1 MKKAFY
7 MMAAAAIAL
16 SSCSSE
22 ETTDVAKST
31 AISFRPTVGLN
42 SRGAELTTNNIENMW
57 VSAFYN
63 KPGKTEYGTAYFS
76 NQLFTKGKDINGFID
91 PTSTLV
97 WEKDKSYKFVAISPA
112 TSEWSAETPTITL
125 DEVKFTNVT
134 PASVIKDQKDL
145 ILGTATGTET
155 NSNDIA
161 GVVLCLDHVLS
172 QIKIQ
177 VKNQNPSLEYHI
189 KGIRI
194 ASVHKSGTYTH
205 STGNWTD
212 LGDKTR
218 YEVIFDAPIKLE
230 EGATPTD
237 LTNKLAVAP
246 AKDCGA
252 MLVPQTFDAW
262 AGTKDKS
269 GDAYDKGAYISLL
282 LNVKNK
288 VTGKYMYPFNAGA
301 AGECGWAAVAIP
313 VSTKGAS
320 KPEWLKGNKY
330 IYTLDLSKGCGKVD
344 PVNPEEKDD
353 NPIVKPGVGGNP
365 DKGENIFGE
374 LIAFKVT
381 VNEWTDNTIN
391 IDGTTGTIPTTQP
404 GNSPAK
410 KK

>member
-22 ETTDVAKST
+22 ETTDVAKSST
-31 AISFRPTVGLN
+31 ITFRPTVGLN
-42 SRGAELTTNNIENMW
+42 SRGAELTTDNLQKMW

-63 KPGKTEYGTAYFS
+63 KQANPEYGTAYFS
-76 NQLFTKGKDINGFID
+76 NQLFSRGVDVAGFID

-97 WEKDKSYKFVAISPA
+97 WEKNRSYKFIAISPA
-112 TSEWSAETPTITL
+112 ANEWSAETPTISL

-134 PASVIKDQKDL
+134 PVAAIKDQKDL
-145 ILGTATGTET
+145 IIGTATGTEANT
-155 NSNDIA
+155 NDVA
-161 GVVLCLDHVLS
+161 GVVLNMDHVLS

-194 ASVHKSGTYTH
+194 ASVCKSGTYTH
-205 STGNWTD
+205 STQNWTN
-212 LGDKTR
+212 LGDKTK

-237 LTNKLAVAP
+237 LTDKLSVAP
-246 AKDCGA
+246 ANDCGA

-269 GDAYDKGAYISLL
+269 GDNYDNGAYISLL

-288 VTGKYMYPFNAGA
+288 VTGKYMYPAGA
-301 AGECGWAAVAIP
+301 GADADCGWAAVAIP
-313 VSTKGAS
+313 VSTRGAA

-353 NPIVKPGVGGNP
+353 NPIVKPGVDKNP

-381 VNEWTDNTIN
+381 VNAWTDNIIN
-391 IDGTTGTIPTTQP
+391 IDGTTG
-404 GNSPAK
+404 NVVAPAK

>member
-42 SRGAELTTNNIENMW
+42 SRGAELKTENLQEMW
-57 VSAFYN
+57 VTAFYN
-63 KPGKTEYGTAYFS
+63 KTGKAEYGTAYFKDAH
-76 NQLFTKGKDINGFID
+76 FTRGTEINGFID

-97 WEKDKSYKFVAISPA
+97 WQKDKSYKFVAISPA
-112 TSEWSAETPTITL
+112 ASDWSTETPTISL

-134 PASVIKDQKDL
+134 PATDIKNQKDL

-161 GVVLCLDHVLS
+161 GVTLNLDHVLS

-205 STGNWTD
+205 STGTWAD
-212 LGDKTR
+212 FGDKTK

-230 EGATPTD
+230 TGATPMD
-237 LTNKLAVAP
+237 LTDKLVVAP
-246 AKDCGA
+246 ATDCGA

-269 GDAYDKGAYISLL
+269 GVNYDNGAYISLL

-288 VTGKYMYPFNAGA
+288 VTGKYMYPAGAGA

-313 VSTKGAS
+313 VSTQGAA
-320 KPEWLKGNKY
+320 KPEWSKGNKY

-353 NPIVKPGVGGNP
+353 NHIVNPGVDGNP

-381 VNEWTDNTIN
+381 VNAWTDNIIN
-391 IDGTTGTIPTTQP
+391 IDGTTGNIVA
-404 GNSPAK
+404 PAK

>member
-7 MMAAAAIAL
+7 MMAATAIAL

-22 ETTDVAKST
+22 ETTDVAKSS

-42 SRGAELTTNNIENMW
+42 SRGAELKTENLQEMW
-57 VSAFYN
+57 VTAFYN
-63 KPGKTEYGTAYFS
+63 KAGKTEYGTAYFKDAH
-76 NQLFTKGKDINGFID
+76 FTRGTEINGFID

-97 WEKDKSYKFVAISPA
+97 WEKDRSYKFVAISPVA
-112 TSEWSAETPTITL
+112 SDWSTETPTISL
-125 DEVKFTNVT
+125 NEVKFTNVT
-134 PASVIKDQKDL
+134 PATDIKNQKDL
-145 ILGTATGTET
+145 ILGIATGTET

-161 GVVLCLDHVLS
+161 GVTLNLDHVLS

-205 STGNWTD
+205 STTGTWSD
-212 LGDKTR
+212 FGDKTK

-230 EGATPTD
+230 TGATPMD
-237 LTNKLAVAP
+237 LTDKLAVTP
-246 AKDCGA
+246 AVDCGA

-269 GDAYDKGAYISLL
+269 GVNYDNGAYISLL

-288 VTGKYMYPFNAGA
+288 VTGKYMYPAGAGA
-301 AGECGWAAVAIP
+301 AGDCGWAAVAIP
-313 VSTKGAS
+313 VSTQGAA
-320 KPEWLKGNKY
+320 KPEWSKGNKY

-353 NPIVKPGVGGNP
+353 NAIVKPGVDGNP

-381 VNEWTDNTIN
+381 VNAWTDNIIN
-391 IDGTTGTIPTTQP
+391 IDGTTGTVA
-404 GNSPAK
+404 PAK

>member
-42 SRGAELTTNNIENMW
+42 SRGAELKTDNLQKMW

-63 KPGKTEYGTAYFS
+63 KKANAESYGKAYFE
-76 NQLFTKGKDINGFID
+76 NALFTKGTEINGFID

-97 WEKDKSYKFVAISPA
+97 WQKNKSYKFVAISPEA
-112 TSEWSAETPTITL
+112 NDWSAESSSITL
-125 DEVKFTNVT
+125 DDVKFTKVT
-134 PASVIKDQKDL
+134 PAAAIKDQKDL
-145 ILGTATGTET
+145 ILGTANGSET
-155 NSNDIA
+155 STNDVA
-161 GVVLCLDHVLS
+161 GVTLNMDHVLS

-177 VKNQNPSLEYHI
+177 VKNQNPNLEYHI

-194 ASVHKSGTYTH
+194 ASVCKSGTYTH
-205 STGNWTD
+205 STGAWSD
-212 LGDKTR
+212 WGEKTK
-218 YEVIFDAPIKLE
+218 YEVIFNDAVKLE
-230 EGATPTD
+230 TSGTPTD
-237 LTNKLAVAP
+237 LTKLLAVAP
-246 AKDCGA
+246 ATDCGA
-252 MLVPQTFDAW
+252 MLIPQTIDAW

-269 GDAYDKGAYISLL
+269 GDNYDNGAYISIL

-288 VTGKYMYPFNAGA
+288 STGKYMYPAGA
-301 AGECGWAAVAIP
+301 GADSDCGWAAVAIP
-313 VSTKGAS
+313 IETVGAA
-320 KPEWLKGNKY
+320 KPTWLKGNKY

-353 NPIVKPGVGGNP
+353 RPIVNPGVDKNP
-365 DKGENIFGE
+365 DRGENIFGE

-381 VNEWTDNTIN
+381 VKDWTDNNIT
-391 IDGTTGTIPTTQP
+391 IDGTTGTVA
-404 GNSPAK
+404 PAK

>member
-22 ETTDVAKST
+22 ETTDVAKGSSIT
-31 AISFRPTVGLN
+31 FRPTVGLN
-42 SRGAELTTNNIENMW
+42 SRGAELKTENLQKMW

-63 KPGKTEYGTAYFS
+63 KKANTESYGKAYFE
-76 NQLFTKGKDINGFID
+76 NAEFTRGTEINGFID
-91 PTSTLV
+91 PTSTLT
-97 WEKDKSYKFVAISPA
+97 WQKDRSYKFVAISPA
-112 TSEWSAETPTITL
+112 VTEWSTETPTISL

-134 PASVIKDQKDL
+134 PASAIKNQKDL
-145 ILGTATGTET
+145 ILGTVEGSEN
-155 NSNDIA
+155 NSNDVA
-161 GVVLCLDHVLS
+161 GVVLSLDHVLS

-194 ASVHKSGTYTH
+194 ASVHKSGTYIH
-205 STGNWTD
+205 STQKWTD
-212 LGDKTR
+212 LGDKTK

-230 EGATPTD
+230 TSATPTD
-237 LTNKLAVAP
+237 LTDKLAVAP
-246 AKDCGA
+246 ATDCGA

-269 GDAYDKGAYISLL
+269 GDNYDNGAYISLL

-288 VTGKYMYPFNAGA
+288 VTGKYMYPLNAGA

-313 VSTKGAS
+313 VSTKGAA

-344 PVNPEEKDD
+344 PVTPEENEN
-353 NPIVKPGVGGNP
+353 NPIVKPGVDGNP

-381 VNEWTDNTIN
+381 VNAWTDNIIN
-391 IDGTTGTIPTTQP
+391 IDGTTGTVA
-404 GNSPAK
+404 PAK

>member
-22 ETTDVAKST
+22 ETTDVAKSS

-42 SRGAELTTNNIENMW
+42 SRGAELKTENLQEMW
-57 VSAFYN
+57 VTAFYN
-63 KPGKTEYGTAYFS
+63 KAGKTEYGTAYFKDAH
-76 NQLFTKGKDINGFID
+76 FTRGTEINGFID

-97 WEKDKSYKFVAISPA
+97 WEKDRSYKFVAISPVA
-112 TSEWSAETPTITL
+112 SDWSTETPTISL
-125 DEVKFTNVT
+125 NEVKFTNVT
-134 PASVIKDQKDL
+134 PATDIKNQKDL
-145 ILGTATGTET
+145 ILGIATGTET

-161 GVVLCLDHVLS
+161 GVTLNLDHVLS

-205 STGNWTD
+205 STTGTWSD
-212 LGDKTR
+212 FGDKTK

-230 EGATPTD
+230 TGATPMD
-237 LTNKLAVAP
+237 LTDKLAVTP
-246 AKDCGA
+246 AVDCGA

-269 GDAYDKGAYISLL
+269 GVNYDNGAYISLL

-288 VTGKYMYPFNAGA
+288 VTGKYMYPAGAGA
-301 AGECGWAAVAIP
+301 AGDCGWAAVAIP
-313 VSTKGAS
+313 VSTQGAA
-320 KPEWLKGNKY
+320 KPEWSKGNKY

-353 NPIVKPGVGGNP
+353 NAIVKPGVDGNP

-381 VNEWTDNTIN
+381 VNAWTDNIIN
-391 IDGTTGTIPTTQP
+391 IDGTTG
-404 GNSPAK
+404 NVVAPAK

>member
-42 SRGAELTTNNIENMW
+42 SRGAELTTDNLQKMW

-63 KPGKTEYGTAYFS
+63 KQANPEYGTAYFS
-76 NQLFTKGKDINGFID
+76 NQLFSRGVDVAGFID

-97 WEKDKSYKFVAISPA
+97 WEKNRSYKFIAISPA
-112 TSEWSAETPTITL
+112 ANEWSAETPTISL

-134 PASVIKDQKDL
+134 PAAAIKDQKDL
-145 ILGTATGTET
+145 IIGTATGTEANT
-155 NSNDIA
+155 NDVA
-161 GVVLCLDHVLS
+161 GVVLNMDHVLS

-194 ASVHKSGTYTH
+194 ASVCKSGTYTH
-205 STGNWTD
+205 STQNWTN
-212 LGDKTR
+212 LGDKTK

-237 LTNKLAVAP
+237 LTDKLSVAP
-246 AKDCGA
+246 ANDCGA

-269 GDAYDKGAYISLL
+269 GDNYDNGAYISLL

-288 VTGKYMYPFNAGA
+288 VTGKYMYPAGA
-301 AGECGWAAVAIP
+301 GADADCGWAAVAIP
-313 VSTKGAS
+313 VSTRGAA

-353 NPIVKPGVGGNP
+353 NPIVKPGVDKNP

-381 VNEWTDNTIN
+381 VNAWTDNIIN
-391 IDGTTGTIPTTQP
+391 IDGTTG
-404 GNSPAK
+404 NVVAPAK

>member
-22 ETTDVAKST
+22 ETTDVAKSST
-31 AISFRPTVGLN
+31 ITFRPTVGLN
-42 SRGAELTTNNIENMW
+42 SRGAELTTGNLQKMW

-63 KPGKTEYGTAYFS
+63 KQANPEYGTAYFS
-76 NQLFTKGKDINGFID
+76 NQLFSRGVDVAGFID

-97 WEKDKSYKFVAISPA
+97 WEKNRSYKFIAISPA
-112 TSEWSAETPTITL
+112 ANEWSAETPTISL

-134 PASVIKDQKDL
+134 PAAAIKDQKDL
-145 ILGTATGTET
+145 IIGTATGTEANT
-155 NSNDIA
+155 NDVS
-161 GVVLCLDHVLS
+161 GVVLSLDHVLS

-194 ASVHKSGTYTH
+194 ASVCKSGTYTH
-205 STGNWTD
+205 STQNWTN
-212 LGDKTR
+212 LGDKTK

-237 LTNKLAVAP
+237 LTDKLSVAP
-246 AKDCGA
+246 ANDCGA

-269 GDAYDKGAYISLL
+269 GDNYDNGAYISLL

-288 VTGKYMYPFNAGA
+288 VTGKYMYPAGA
-301 AGECGWAAVAIP
+301 GADADCGWAAVAIP
-313 VSTKGAS
+313 VSTRGAA

-353 NPIVKPGVGGNP
+353 NPIVKPGVDKNP

-381 VNEWTDNTIN
+381 VNAWTDNIIN
-391 IDGTTGTIPTTQP
+391 IDGTTG
-404 GNSPAK
+404 NVVAPAK

>member
-42 SRGAELTTNNIENMW
+42 SRGAELKTENLQKMW
-57 VSAFYN
+57 VTAFYN
-63 KPGKTEYGTAYFS
+63 KKANPEYGTAYFT
-76 NQLFTKGKDINGFID
+76 NAEFTRGSEINGFID
-91 PTSTLV
+91 PTSTLT
-97 WEKDKSYKFVAISPA
+97 WQKDKSYKFVAISPA
-112 TSEWSAETPTITL
+112 VTEWSTETPTITL

-134 PASVIKDQKDL
+134 PAAAIKDQKDL

-161 GVVLCLDHVLS
+161 GVTLNLDHVLS

-177 VKNQNPSLEYHI
+177 VKNQNPNLEYHI

-194 ASVHKSGTYTH
+194 ASVCKSGTYTH
-205 STGNWTD
+205 STSAWSDWGE
-212 LGDKTR
+212 KTK
-218 YEVIFDAPIKLE
+218 YEVIFDTPIKLE
-230 EGATPTD
+230 EGATPMD

-246 AKDCGA
+246 ATDCGA

-262 AGTKDKS
+262 AGTSDKS
-269 GDAYDKGAYISLL
+269 GDNYDNGAYISLL

-288 VTGKYMYPFNAGA
+288 VTGKFMYPFNAGA

-313 VSTKGAS
+313 VSTKGAA

-353 NPIVKPGVGGNP
+353 NPIVKPGVDGNP

-381 VNEWTDNTIN
+381 VKDWTDNNIT
-391 IDGTTGTIPTTQP
+391 IDGTTGTVA
-404 GNSPAK
+404 PAK

>member
-22 ETTDVAKST
+22 ETTDVAKSST
-31 AISFRPTVGLN
+31 ITFRPTVGLN
-42 SRGAELTTNNIENMW
+42 SRGAELTTDNLQKMW

-63 KPGKTEYGTAYFS
+63 KQANPEYGTAYFS
-76 NQLFTKGKDINGFID
+76 NQLFSRGVDVAGFID

-97 WEKDKSYKFVAISPA
+97 WEKNRSYKFIAISPA
-112 TSEWSAETPTITL
+112 ANEWSAETPTISL

-134 PASVIKDQKDL
+134 PAAAIKDQKDL
-145 ILGTATGTET
+145 IIGTATGTEANT
-155 NSNDIA
+155 NDVA
-161 GVVLCLDHVLS
+161 GVVLNMDHVLS

-194 ASVHKSGTYTH
+194 ASVCKSGTYTH
-205 STGNWTD
+205 STQNWTN
-212 LGDKTR
+212 LGDKTK

-237 LTNKLAVAP
+237 LTDKLSVAP
-246 AKDCGA
+246 ANDCGA

-269 GDAYDKGAYISLL
+269 GDNYDNGAYISLL

-288 VTGKYMYPFNAGA
+288 VTGKYMYPAGA
-301 AGECGWAAVAIP
+301 GADADCGWAAVAIP
-313 VSTKGAS
+313 VSTRGAA

-353 NPIVKPGVGGNP
+353 NPIVKPGVDKNP

-381 VNEWTDNTIN
+381 VNAWTDNIIN
-391 IDGTTGTIPTTQP
+391 IDGTTG
-404 GNSPAK
+404 NVVAPAK

>member
-7 MMAAAAIAL
+7 MMAATAIAL

-22 ETTDVAKST
+22 ETTDVAKSS

-42 SRGAELTTNNIENMW
+42 SRGAELKTENLQEMW
-57 VSAFYN
+57 VTAFYN
-63 KPGKTEYGTAYFS
+63 KAGKTEYGTAYFKDAH
-76 NQLFTKGKDINGFID
+76 FTRGTEINGFID

-97 WEKDKSYKFVAISPA
+97 WEKDRSYKFVAISPVA
-112 TSEWSAETPTITL
+112 SDWSTETPTISL
-125 DEVKFTNVT
+125 NEVKFTNVT
-134 PASVIKDQKDL
+134 PATDIKNQKDL
-145 ILGTATGTET
+145 ILGIATGTET

-161 GVVLCLDHVLS
+161 GVTLNLDHVLS

-205 STGNWTD
+205 STTGTWSD
-212 LGDKTR
+212 FGDKTK

-230 EGATPTD
+230 TGATPMD
-237 LTNKLAVAP
+237 LTDKLAVTP
-246 AKDCGA
+246 AVDCGA

-269 GDAYDKGAYISLL
+269 GVNYDNGAYISLL

-288 VTGKYMYPFNAGA
+288 VTGKYMYPAGAGA
-301 AGECGWAAVAIP
+301 AGDCGWAAVAIP
-313 VSTKGAS
+313 VSTQGAA
-320 KPEWLKGNKY
+320 KPEWSKGNKY

-353 NPIVKPGVGGNP
+353 NAIVKPGVDGNP

-381 VNEWTDNTIN
+381 VNAWTDNIIN
-391 IDGTTGTIPTTQP
+391 IDGTTG
-404 GNSPAK
+404 NVVAPAK

>member
-31 AISFRPTVGLN
+31 AISFRPTVSFN
-42 SRGAELTTNNIENMW
+42 SRGAELKIDNLQKMW

-63 KPGKTEYGTAYFS
+63 KKANAESYGKAYFE
-76 NQLFTKGKDINGFID
+76 NALFTKGTEINGFID

-97 WEKDKSYKFVAISPA
+97 WQKDKSYKFVAISPEA
-112 TSEWSAETPTITL
+112 NDWSAESSSITL
-125 DEVKFTNVT
+125 DDVKFTKVT
-134 PASVIKDQKDL
+134 PAAVIKDQKDL

-161 GVVLCLDHVLS
+161 GVVLTLDHVLS

-194 ASVHKSGTYTH
+194 ASVHESGTYTH

-212 LGDKTR
+212 LGAKTR
-218 YEVIFDAPIKLE
+218 YEVIFDNPIKLE

-237 LTNKLAVAP
+237 LTDKLAVAP
-246 AKDCGA
+246 AADCGA

-269 GDAYDKGAYISLL
+269 GDNYDNGAYISLL

-313 VSTKGAS
+313 VSTQGAA
-320 KPEWLKGNKY
+320 KPEWSKGNKY

-353 NPIVKPGVGGNP
+353 NPIVKPGVDGNP

-381 VNEWTDNTIN
+381 VNAWTDNIIN
-391 IDGTTGTIPTTQP
+391 IDGTTG
-404 GNSPAK
+404 NVVAPAK

>member
-22 ETTDVAKST
+22 ETTDVAKSSSIT
-31 AISFRPTVGLN
+31 FRPTVGLN
-42 SRGAELTTNNIENMW
+42 SRGAELKTENLQKMW

-63 KPGKTEYGTAYFS
+63 KQGVDHGKAYFE
-76 NQLFTKGKDINGFID
+76 NAEFTRGTEINGFID
-91 PTSTLV
+91 PTSTLT
-97 WEKDKSYKFVAISPA
+97 WQKDRSYKFVAISPA
-112 TSEWSAETPTITL
+112 VTEWSTETPTITL

-134 PASVIKDQKDL
+134 PASAIKDQKDL

-155 NSNDIA
+155 NTNDIA
-161 GVVLCLDHVLS
+161 GVTLNLDHVLS

-205 STGNWTD
+205 STGWSE
-212 LGDKTR
+212 LGDKTK

-230 EGATPTD
+230 TGATPTD
-237 LTNKLAVAP
+237 LTDKLAVAP
-246 AKDCGA
+246 VTDCGA

-262 AGTKDKS
+262 AGTSDKS
-269 GDAYDKGAYISLL
+269 GASYDNGAYISLL

-288 VTGKYMYPFNAGA
+288 VTGKFMYPFNAGA
-301 AGECGWAAVAIP
+301 SGECGWAAVAIP
-313 VSTKGAS
+313 VSTQGAA
-320 KPEWLKGNKY
+320 KPEWSKGNKY

-353 NPIVKPGVGGNP
+353 NPIVKPGVDGNP
-365 DKGENIFGE
+365 DRGENIFGE

-381 VNEWTDNTIN
+381 VNAWTDNIIN
-391 IDGTTGTIPTTQP
+391 IDGTTG
-404 GNSPAK
+404 NVVAPAK

>member
-22 ETTDVAKST
+22 ETTDVAKSS
-31 AISFRPTVGLN
+31 AITFRPTVGLN
-42 SRGAELTTNNIENMW
+42 SRGAELKTENLQKMW

-63 KPGKTEYGTAYFS
+63 KKANAEYGTAYFT
-76 NQLFTKGKDINGFID
+76 NAEFTRGTEINGFID
-91 PTSTLV
+91 PTSTLT
-97 WEKDKSYKFVAISPA
+97 WQKDRSYKFVAISPA
-112 TSEWSAETPTITL
+112 VTEWSTETPTISL

-134 PASVIKDQKDL
+134 PASAIKNQKDL
-145 ILGTATGTET
+145 ILGTVEGSEN

-161 GVVLCLDHVLS
+161 GVTLNLDHVLS

-194 ASVHKSGTYTH
+194 ASVHKSGTYIH
-205 STGNWTD
+205 STQKWTD
-212 LGDKTR
+212 LGDKTK

-230 EGATPTD
+230 TGATPTD
-237 LTNKLAVAP
+237 LTDKLAVAP
-246 AKDCGA
+246 ATDCGA

-262 AGTKDKS
+262 GGTKDKS
-269 GDAYDKGAYISLL
+269 GDNYDNGAYISLL

-288 VTGKYMYPFNAGA
+288 VTGKYMYPAGAGA
-301 AGECGWAAVAIP
+301 AGDCGWAAVAIP
-313 VSTKGAS
+313 VSTQGAA
-320 KPEWLKGNKY
+320 KPEWSKGNKY

-353 NPIVKPGVGGNP
+353 NPIVKPGVDGNP

-381 VNEWTDNTIN
+381 VNAWTDNIIN
-391 IDGTTGTIPTTQP
+391 IDGTTG
-404 GNSPAK
+404 NVVAPAK

>member
-22 ETTDVAKST
+22 ETTDVAKSS
-31 AISFRPTVGLN
+31 AITFRSTVGLN
-42 SRGAELTTNNIENMW
+42 SRGAELTTENLQEMW
-57 VSAFYN
+57 VTAFYN
-63 KPGKTEYGTAYFS
+63 KTGKTEYGTAYFKDAH
-76 NQLFTKGKDINGFID
+76 FTRGTEINGFID

-97 WEKDKSYKFVAISPA
+97 WEKDRSYKFVAISPA
-112 TSEWSAETPTITL
+112 VSEWSTETPTITL
-125 DEVKFTNVT
+125 DEVRFTNVT
-134 PASVIKDQKDL
+134 PAEAIKNQKDL
-145 ILGTATGTET
+145 ILCTATGTET

-161 GVVLCLDHVLS
+161 GVNLNMEHVLS

-177 VKNQNPSLEYHI
+177 VKNQNPSLEYYI

-205 STGNWTD
+205 STGTWSD
-212 LGDKTR
+212 FGDKTK

-230 EGATPTD
+230 TGATPMD
-237 LTNKLAVAP
+237 LTDKLAVTP
-246 AKDCGA
+246 ATDCGA

-269 GDAYDKGAYISLL
+269 GNNYDNGAYISLL
-282 LNVKNK
+282 LSVKNN
-288 VTGKYMYPFNAGA
+288 VTGKYMYPAGAGA
-301 AGECGWAAVAIP
+301 AGDCGWAAVAIP
-313 VSTKGAS
+313 VSTQGAA
-320 KPEWLKGNKY
+320 KPEWSKGNKY

-344 PVNPEEKDD
+344 PVTPEENEN
-353 NPIVKPGVGGNP
+353 NPIVKPGVDGNP

-381 VNEWTDNTIN
+381 VNAWTDNIIN
-391 IDGTTGTIPTTQP
+391 IDGTTG
-404 GNSPAK
+404 NVVAPAK

>member
-42 SRGAELTTNNIENMW
+42 SRGAELKTENLQKMW
-57 VSAFYN
+57 VTAFYN
-63 KPGKTEYGTAYFS
+63 KKANSEYGTAYFT
-76 NQLFTKGKDINGFID
+76 NAEFTRGTEINGFID
-91 PTSTLV
+91 PTSTLT
-97 WEKDKSYKFVAISPA
+97 WQKDRSYKFVAISPA
-112 TSEWSAETPTITL
+112 VTEWSTETPTISL

-134 PASVIKDQKDL
+134 PAVAIKDQKDL
-145 ILGTATGTET
+145 ILGTVEGSEN
-155 NSNDIA
+155 NSNDVS
-161 GVVLCLDHVLS
+161 GVVLSLDHVLS

-205 STGNWTD
+205 STQKWID
-212 LGDKTR
+212 LGDKTK

-230 EGATPTD
+230 TGATPTD
-237 LTNKLAVAP
+237 LTDKLAVAP
-246 AKDCGA
+246 ATDCGA

-269 GDAYDKGAYISLL
+269 GDNYDNGAYISLL

-288 VTGKYMYPFNAGA
+288 VTGKYMYPLNAGA

-313 VSTKGAS
+313 VSTKGAA

-344 PVNPEEKDD
+344 PVTPEENEN
-353 NPIVKPGVGGNP
+353 NPIVKPGVDGNP

-381 VNEWTDNTIN
+381 VNAWTDNIIN
-391 IDGTTGTIPTTQP
+391 IDGTTG
-404 GNSPAK
+404 NVVAPAK

>member
-22 ETTDVAKST
+22 ETTDVAKSST
-31 AISFRPTVGLN
+31 ITFRPTVGLN
-42 SRGAELTTNNIENMW
+42 SRGAELTTDNLQKMW

-63 KPGKTEYGTAYFS
+63 KQANPEYGTAYFS
-76 NQLFTKGKDINGFID
+76 NQLFSRGVDVAGFID

-97 WEKDKSYKFVAISPA
+97 WEKNRSYKFIAISPA
-112 TSEWSAETPTITL
+112 ANEWSAETPTISL

-134 PASVIKDQKDL
+134 PAAAIKDQKDL
-145 ILGTATGTET
+145 IIGTATGTEANT
-155 NSNDIA
+155 NDVA
-161 GVVLCLDHVLS
+161 GVVLNMDHVLS

-194 ASVHKSGTYTH
+194 ASVCKSGTYTH
-205 STGNWTD
+205 STQNWTN
-212 LGDKTR
+212 LGDKTK

-237 LTNKLAVAP
+237 LTDKLSVAP
-246 AKDCGA
+246 ANDCGA

-269 GDAYDKGAYISLL
+269 GDNYDNGAYISLL

-288 VTGKYMYPFNAGA
+288 VTGKYMYPAGA
-301 AGECGWAAVAIP
+301 GADADCGWAAVAIP
-313 VSTKGAS
+313 VSTRGAA

-353 NPIVKPGVGGNP
+353 NPIVKPGVDKNP

-381 VNEWTDNTIN
+381 VNAWTDNIVN
-391 IDGTTGTIPTTQP
+391 IDGTTG
-404 GNSPAK
+404 NVVAPAK

>member
-22 ETTDVAKST
+22 ETTDVAKSS
-31 AISFRPTVGLN
+31 AITFRPTVSFN
-42 SRGAELTTNNIENMW
+42 SRGAELTTDNLQKMW

-63 KPGKTEYGTAYFS
+63 KQGVDYGKAYFE
-76 NQLFTKGKDINGFID
+76 NAEFTRGTGINGFID
-91 PTSTLV
+91 PTSTLT
-97 WEKDKSYKFVAISPA
+97 WQKDRSYKFVAISPA
-112 TSEWSAETPTITL
+112 VTEWSTETPTISL

-134 PASVIKDQKDL
+134 PAAAIKEQKDL

-161 GVVLCLDHVLS
+161 GVTLNLDHVLS

-205 STGNWTD
+205 STGTWAD
-212 LGDKTR
+212 FGDKTK

-230 EGATPTD
+230 TGATPMD
-237 LTNKLAVAP
+237 LTDKLVVAP
-246 AKDCGA
+246 ATDCGA

-269 GDAYDKGAYISLL
+269 GDSYDNGAYISIL

-313 VSTKGAS
+313 VSTKGDA
-320 KPEWLKGNKY
+320 KPTWLKGNKY

-344 PVNPEEKDD
+344 PTSPEEKDD
-353 NPIVKPGVGGNP
+353 NPIVKPGVDGNP
-365 DKGENIFGE
+365 GKGENIFGE

-381 VNEWTDNTIN
+381 VNKWTENTID
-391 IDGTTGTIPTTQP
+391 IDGTTGTIPATQP

>member
-22 ETTDVAKST
+22 ETTDVAKSST
-31 AISFRPTVGLN
+31 ITFRPTVGLN
-42 SRGAELTTNNIENMW
+42 SRGAELTTDNLQKMW

-63 KPGKTEYGTAYFS
+63 KQANPEYGTAYFS
-76 NQLFTKGKDINGFID
+76 NQLFSRGVDVAGFID

-97 WEKDKSYKFVAISPA
+97 WEKNRSYKFIAISPA
-112 TSEWSAETPTITL
+112 ANEWSAETPTISL

-134 PASVIKDQKDL
+134 PAAAIKDQKDL
-145 ILGTATGTET
+145 IIGTATGTEANT
-155 NSNDIA
+155 NDVA
-161 GVVLCLDHVLS
+161 GVVLNMDHVLS

-194 ASVHKSGTYTH
+194 ASVCKSGTYTH
-205 STGNWTD
+205 STQNWTN
-212 LGDKTR
+212 LGDKTK

-237 LTNKLAVAP
+237 LTDKLSVAP
-246 AKDCGA
+246 ANDCGA

-269 GDAYDKGAYISLL
+269 GDNYDNGAYISLL

-288 VTGKYMYPFNAGA
+288 VTGKYMYPAGA
-301 AGECGWAAVAIP
+301 GAGADCGWAAVAIP
-313 VSTKGAS
+313 VSTRGAA

-353 NPIVKPGVGGNP
+353 NPIVKPGVDKNP

-381 VNEWTDNTIN
+381 VNAWTDNIIN
-391 IDGTTGTIPTTQP
+391 IDGTTG
-404 GNSPAK
+404 NVVAPAK

>member
-22 ETTDVAKST
+22 ETTDVAKSSSIT
-31 AISFRPTVGLN
+31 FRPTVGLN
-42 SRGAELTTNNIENMW
+42 SRGAELKTENLQEMW
-57 VSAFYN
+57 VTAFYN
-63 KPGKTEYGTAYFS
+63 KAGKTEYGTAYFKDAH
-76 NQLFTKGKDINGFID
+76 FTRGTEINGFID

-97 WEKDKSYKFVAISPA
+97 WEKDRSYKFVAISPA
-112 TSEWSAETPTITL
+112 ASDWSTETPTISL

-134 PASVIKDQKDL
+134 PATDIKNQKDL

-161 GVVLCLDHVLS
+161 GVTLNLDHVLS

-205 STGNWTD
+205 STTGTWSD
-212 LGDKTR
+212 FGDKTK
-218 YEVIFDAPIKLE
+218 YEVIFDAPIELE
-230 EGATPTD
+230 TGATPMD
-237 LTNKLAVAP
+237 LTDKLVVAP
-246 AKDCGA
+246 ATDCGA

-269 GDAYDKGAYISLL
+269 GVNYDNGAYISLL
-282 LNVKNK
+282 LSVKNK
-288 VTGKYMYPFNAGA
+288 VTGKYMYPAGAGA
-301 AGECGWAAVAIP
+301 AGDCGWAAVAIP
-313 VSTKGAS
+313 VSTQGTA
-320 KPEWLKGNKY
+320 KPEWSKGNKY

-353 NPIVKPGVGGNP
+353 NPIVKPGVDGNP

-381 VNEWTDNTIN
+381 VNKWTENTIN
-391 IDGTTGTIPTTQP
+391 IDGTTGNIVA
-404 GNSPAK
+404 PAK

>member
-22 ETTDVAKST
+22 ETTDVAKSST
-31 AISFRPTVGLN
+31 ITFRPTVSYN
-42 SRGAELTTNNIENMW
+42 SRGAELTTDNLQNMW
-57 VSAFYN
+57 VTAFYN
-63 KPGKTEYGTAYFS
+63 KKDNPEYGQAYFS
-76 NQLFTKGKDINGFID
+76 DKLFSRGVDIAGFID

-97 WEKDKSYKFVAISPA
+97 WEKNRSYKFVAISPA
-112 TSEWSAETPTITL
+112 ANEWSAETPTITL

-134 PASVIKDQKDL
+134 PASDIKDQKDL
-145 ILGTATGTET
+145 ILGTANGSET
-155 NSNDIA
+155 STNDVA
-161 GVVLCLDHVLS
+161 GVTLNMDHVLS

-177 VKNQNPSLEYHI
+177 VKNQNPNLEYHI

-194 ASVHKSGTYTH
+194 ASVCKSGTYTH
-205 STGNWTD
+205 STGAWSNW
-212 LGDKTR
+212 GEKTK
-218 YEVIFDAPIKLE
+218 YEVIFNDAVKLE
-230 EGATPTD
+230 TSGTPTD
-237 LTNKLAVAP
+237 LTKLLAVAP
-246 AKDCGA
+246 ATDCGA
-252 MLVPQTFDAW
+252 MLIPQTIDAW

-269 GDAYDKGAYISLL
+269 GDNYDNGAYISIL

-288 VTGKYMYPFNAGA
+288 STGKYMYPAGA
-301 AGECGWAAVAIP
+301 GADSDCGWAAVAIP
-313 VSTKGAS
+313 IETVGAA
-320 KPEWLKGNKY
+320 KPTWLKGNKY

-353 NPIVKPGVGGNP
+353 RPIVKPGEDKNP
-365 DKGENIFGE
+365 NKGENIFGE

>member
-22 ETTDVAKST
+22 ETTDVAKSS

-42 SRGAELTTNNIENMW
+42 SRGAELKTENLQEMW
-57 VSAFYN
+57 VTAFYN
-63 KPGKTEYGTAYFS
+63 KAGKAEYGTAYFKDAH
-76 NQLFTKGKDINGFID
+76 FTRGTEINGFID

-97 WEKDKSYKFVAISPA
+97 WEKDRSYKFVAISPA
-112 TSEWSAETPTITL
+112 ASDWSTETPTISL

-134 PASVIKDQKDL
+134 PATDIKNQKDL

-161 GVVLCLDHVLS
+161 GVTLNLDHVLS

-205 STGNWTD
+205 STTGTWSD
-212 LGDKTR
+212 FGDKTK

-230 EGATPTD
+230 TGATPMD
-237 LTNKLAVAP
+237 LTDKLAVTP
-246 AKDCGA
+246 AVDCGA

-269 GDAYDKGAYISLL
+269 GVNYDNGAYISLL
-282 LNVKNK
+282 LSVKNK
-288 VTGKYMYPFNAGA
+288 VTGKYMYPAGAGA
-301 AGECGWAAVAIP
+301 AGDCGWAAVAIP
-313 VSTKGAS
+313 VSTQGAA
-320 KPEWLKGNKY
+320 KPEWSKGNKY

-353 NPIVKPGVGGNP
+353 NAIVKPGVDGNP

-381 VNEWTDNTIN
+381 VNKWTENTIN
-391 IDGTTGTIPTTQP
+391 IDGTTGNIVA
-404 GNSPAK
+404 PAK

>member
-31 AISFRPTVGLN
+31 AISFRPTVGFN
-42 SRGAELTTNNIENMW
+42 SRGAELKIDNLQNMW

-63 KPGKTEYGTAYFS
+63 KQGNAEYGTPYFT
-76 NQLFTKGKDINGFID
+76 NAKFTKGTEINGFID

-97 WEKDKSYKFVAISPA
+97 WEKGRSYKFVAISPSA
-112 TSEWSAETPTITL
+112 NEWSAEEPTISL
-125 DEVKFTNVT
+125 NEVKFTNVT
-134 PASVIKDQKDL
+134 PAQDIKNQKDL
-145 ILGTATGTET
+145 ILGTATGSET
-155 NSNDIA
+155 SSSDIA
-161 GVVLCLDHVLS
+161 GVGLTLDHVLS

-177 VKNQNPSLEYHI
+177 VKNQNQSLEYHI

-205 STGNWTD
+205 SAGSWTD
-212 LGDKTR
+212 LGDKTK
-218 YEVIFDAPIKLE
+218 YEVIFETPIKLE
-230 EGATPTD
+230 PGATPTD
-237 LTNKLAVAP
+237 LTDKLAVAP

-252 MLVPQTFDAW
+252 MLVPQTFEAW

-269 GDAYDKGAYISLL
+269 GDAYDNGAYISLL
-282 LNVKNK
+282 LNVKNT
-288 VTGKYMYPFNAGA
+288 VTGKYMYPSNAGA

-313 VSTKGAS
+313 VSTKGATQ
-320 KPEWLKGNKY
+320 PEWLKGNKY

-344 PVNPEEKDD
+344 PVNP
-353 NPIVKPGVGGNP
+353 NPDGGDIVKPGDKDP

-374 LIAFKVT
+374 LIAFKVI
-381 VNEWTDNTIN
+381 VSQWTENVIN
-391 IDGTTGTIPTTQP
+391 IDGTTGNVVPNT
-404 GNSPAK
+404 NVPAK